1 MIVSY
6 AKSLGLVIEFDADET
21 KFGIAVLGRILE
33 LAKDLS
39 DAGEVDEDQFIFDLE
54 AAHKEILDNEYS
66 PVQ

>member
-1 MIVSY
+1 MVVSY

-39 DAGEVDEDQFIFDLE
+39 DAGEVDEEQFIFDLTEVRGSIIE
-54 AAHKEILDNEYS
+54 AECATF
-66 PVQ
+66 Q